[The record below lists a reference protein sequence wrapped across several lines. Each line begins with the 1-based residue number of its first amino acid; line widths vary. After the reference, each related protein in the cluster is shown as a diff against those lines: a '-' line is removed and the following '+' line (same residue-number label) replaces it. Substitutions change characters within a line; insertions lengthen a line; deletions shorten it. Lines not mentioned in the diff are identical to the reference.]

1 VFKLDLAYLCLT
13 PAARD
18 LPRLVKHDQ
27 LTPVF
32 SSTLGRL
39 KGCLQPLR
47 FDQIIDATYPI
58 LIESCSSNPCTRVD
72 KNDPFILKPISRS
85 DGAITGRAGLFQSR
99 YQSDRGIVAMG
110 RWCDE
115 PNRRRGT
122 AVDMLNARS

>member
-1 VFKLDLAYLCLT
+1 VFKLDLAYLCLA

-18 LPRLVKHDQ
+18 LQRLVKIDQ

-39 KGCLQPLR
+39 KGCLRPLR
-47 FDQIIDATYPI
+47 FDRIIDATYPI
-58 LIESCSSNPCTRVD
+58 LIESYSSNPCTRVD

-99 YQSDRGIVAMG
+99 YQSDKGIVGMG
-110 RWCDE
+110 RWCDVRE
-115 PNRRRGT
+115 RGSR
-122 AVDMLNARS
+122 A